1 MYHCLIIN
9 QKNKIMRKLLYLFLV
24 LPLLF
29 SSCAKEEGCQD
40 ALATNYNADA
50 EEDDGSCT
58 YSLAGYWDVDSY
70 VLNGTEYMGSAI
82 AESYIIVNS
91 DGTTES
97 NTLYLIDNPPTS
109 VPGTMSISGTTMTWS
124 NTDSGDV
131 TIWTITLFNGS
142 NLNIN
147 CADLGGLGSASM
159 RLTK

>member
-1 MYHCLIIN
+1 M
-9 QKNKIMRKLLYLFLV
+9 KKILYLFLTV
-24 LPLLF
+24 SLIF
-29 SSCAKEEGCQD
+29 SSCKKEEGCQD

-58 YSLAGYWDVDSY
+58 YSLAGFWDVDSY

-82 AESYIIVNS
+82 AEMYIIVNS

-109 VPGTMSISGTTMTWS
+109 VPGTMSISGTTLIMTNS
-124 NTDSGDV
+124 ESG
-131 TIWTITLFNGS
+131 TSTTWTITLFNGS